1 MKHKAKILKTLKKVI
16 PWVLLAFFL
25 FTGIF
30 ILWATTIALPNL
42 NSFEERKVSQSTKIY
57 DRTGQIILYD
67 VFGEYK
73 RTVVPLDQIA
83 ETLKQAAVAV
93 EDKNFYSHNG
103 IEVSSIIRA
112 IRNNLLEGNLLGGQG
127 GSTITQQV
135 IKNSLLTRD
144 KKISRKLKEWI
155 LAPRLEKVLTKDEIL
170 AIYLNEIPYGG
181 SVYGIEEA
189 SRRFFSKS
197 AKDLTL
203 AESAYLAA
211 LPQAPTYYSPY
222 GSHLEQL
229 ENRKNYVLDQMYES
243 KYITAEA
250 RDNAKVAKVNFSKQ
264 ESFGIKAPHFVMYIK
279 EQLEKDF
286 GKEVVEQGGLK
297 VITTLDWELQQK
309 AEEIVKT
316 KALENK
322 QKFNAENGA
331 LVAID
336 PQTGEILTMVGSRD
350 YFDKEIDG
358 NFNIALAKRQP
369 GSTFKPIVYAEAF
382 NKGYRPETVVFDLP
396 TEFSA
401 VCNKTT
407 GENCYT
413 PGNYDDKYRGP
424 MTLRD
429 ALAQSINIPAV
440 KMLYLVGI
448 KDALN
453 LAKKM
458 GLETLTNVDQ
468 YGLTLVL
475 GGGEVTPL
483 DLAGAYGVFATEGTK
498 YPKKGVLKIE
508 DSKGNTVMEESEP
521 VGERIMSEQTTRL
534 ISSVLSDNVA
544 RTPSYGANSALYF
557 GDRDVAVKTG
567 TTNDYRDAWI
577 VGYTPNIVVAG
588 WAGNNDNSPMEKK
601 VAGMIV
607 APMWNQFMQV
617 VLSKVPNTSFTEPEP
632 INPEIKPMLAGYWKG
647 EKTTVVDG
655 KIKVTGTGGGVHSI
669 LHWVDKNDP
678 LGPIPSRPGRDSQYD
693 LWEEPV
699 REWARS
705 KNLSSIESGSN
716 ESENSNTPSSKNSL
730 SIISPEDRKTYF
742 IDSIMVV
749 AVRLEND
756 KTIKSGEVFLNS
768 QKIGDIEIPG
778 NSISFFPSELP
789 MIKATNKLRVV
800 VTDDSG
806 DKHEDNIEFSIK

>member
-1 MKHKAKILKTLKKVI
+1 MKYKAKILKITKKII
-16 PWVLLAFFL
+16 PWILLTFFL
-25 FTGIF
+25 VTGIF
-30 ILWATTIALPNL
+30 ILWTTTISLPNL
-42 NSFEERKVSQSTKIY
+42 NSFDERKVSQSTKIY

-83 ETLKQAAVAV
+83 ETLKQAAIAV
-93 EDKNFYSHNG
+93 EDKNFYKHNG
-103 IEVSSIIRA
+103 IEFSSIIRA
-112 IRNNLLEGNLLGGQG
+112 VKNNILQGNLLGGQG

-135 IKNSLLTRD
+135 IKNALLTRD
-144 KKISRKLKEWI
+144 KKLSRKLKEWI

-189 SRRFFSKS
+189 SRRFFTKS
-197 AKDLTL
+197 ARDLTL

-229 ENRKNYVLDQMYES
+229 ENRKNYVLDQMYDS
-243 KYITAEA
+243 KYITAEQ
-250 RDNAKVAKVNFSKQ
+250 RDSAKTAKVNFSKQ

-279 EQLEKDF
+279 EQLEKEF

-316 KALENK
+316 KALQNK
-322 QKFNAENGA
+322 KSFNAENGA
-331 LVAID
+331 IVAID
-336 PQTGEILTMVGSRD
+336 PRSGEILTMVGSRD

-358 NFNIALAKRQP
+358 NFNIAIAKRQP

-401 VCNKTT
+401 VCNDST
-407 GENCYT
+407 GENCYK
-413 PGNYDDKYRGP
+413 PVNYDDKYRGP
-424 MTLRD
+424 MSLRD

-475 GGGEVTPL
+475 GGGEVSPL

-508 DSKGNTVMEESEP
+508 DSKGNIIVEESAPE
-521 VGERIMSEQTTRL
+521 GERIMSEQTTRL
-534 ISSVLSDNVA
+534 ISSILSDNTA
-544 RTPSYGANSALYF
+544 RTPSYGSNSPLFF
-557 GDRDVAVKTG
+557 GERDVAVKTG

-577 VGYTPNIVVAG
+577 VGYTPNIVVAA
-588 WAGNNDNSPMEKK
+588 WAGNNNNSPMEKK

-607 APMWNQFMQV
+607 APMWNQFMQI
-617 VLSKVPNTSFTEPEP
+617 VLEKIPNVSFVDPEP
-632 INPEIKPMLAGYWKG
+632 INPEIKPILAGFWKG
-647 EKTTVVDG
+647 EKTAVVDG
-655 KIKVTGTGGGVHSI
+655 EIKVTGSGGGVHSI

-678 LGPIPSRPGRDSQYD
+678 LGPIPSRPSRDPQYD
-693 LWEEPV
+693 LWEAPIRV
-699 REWARS
+699 WARS
-705 KNLSSIESGSN
+705 NNFSSVEISGSTN
-716 ESENSNTPSSKNSL
+716 KKQATTENSLK
-730 SIISPEDRKTYF
+730 IISPEDGKTYF
-742 IDSIMVV
+742 ADSIMVV
-749 AVRLEND
+749 AVSLNENES
-756 KTIKSGEVFLNS
+756 IKSGEVFLNS
-768 QKIGDIEIPG
+768 QKIGDLELPG
-778 NSISFFPSELP
+778 NAISFFPNQLP
-789 MIKATNKLRVV
+789 IIKQTNKLRVV
-800 VTDDSG
+800 VTTETGNKYEDDL
-806 DKHEDNIEFSIK
+806 EFSIK